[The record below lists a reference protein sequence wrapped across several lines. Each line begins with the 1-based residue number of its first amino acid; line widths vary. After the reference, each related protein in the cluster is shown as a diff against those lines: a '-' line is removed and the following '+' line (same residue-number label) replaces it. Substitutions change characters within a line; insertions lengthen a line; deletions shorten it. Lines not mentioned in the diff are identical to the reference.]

1 VREQRAN
8 GAEKL
13 RVIERASRSASAILR
28 RQPFCD
34 RVRGPVR
41 TLITGQAF
49 DSILRDRQDVALAT
63 LASLAER
70 LSSLV

>member
-1 VREQRAN
+1 V
-8 GAEKL
+8 
-13 RVIERASRSASAILR
+13 
-28 RQPFCD
+28 
-34 RVRGPVR
+34 
-41 TLITGQAF
+41 ITGQAF